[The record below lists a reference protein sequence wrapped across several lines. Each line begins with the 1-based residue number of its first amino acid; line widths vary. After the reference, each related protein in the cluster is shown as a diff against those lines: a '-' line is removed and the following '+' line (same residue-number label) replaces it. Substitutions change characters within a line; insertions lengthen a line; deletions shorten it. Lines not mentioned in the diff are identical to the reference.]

1 MSEGEPNVE
10 VDQKEY
16 AKGLSD
22 ISADGVPEGAVTDAP
37 PPPTTTTPPNTNSID
52 FEFVDHFSLKQP
64 SSSVRSRGV
73 TTRVYDLANDQLQL
87 EHQIVVSDKN
97 KNLQVQLTM
106 QRLRGGNLGLRIL
119 RSMYTLVALL
129 MAGFT
134 FVLTCNIILMQAM
147 EIPRNSG
154 QAAGYALNVPI
165 FIANILSLPMLVY
178 SMASVMVF
186 ASVFVTDTWNG
197 HVLFS
202 LLVGTRVPHVYVEW
216 YCFVL
221 YLGVPLAAYV
231 IVALMGKDNWQEIGG
246 LVWYACFTISFII
259 FSALVFYREMALSLD
274 LARILCSSEDAGSTP
289 TTGEVV
295 KQAVLATLSQRYS
308 GREERQYLTRENVQD
323 PKASVASSDNIKPL
337 RTYQSIYSRT
347 TTLSFNPFF
356 ENVLPPQRRYSVEE
370 IRETVPIVT
379 HQSWSLPKMCCSWGS
394 GRSKFAVSGPN
405 ALDSSQFLST
415 LVCTVVGV
423 TLGLFMVASFV
434 YGFGQGT
441 VVIVAAVLVG
451 FFCWGAPCIWSAIQF
466 YNAMPEDRTQED
478 DEMPVYQ
485 AWSSFTVAKP
495 KEWYCWFRLCMTFA
509 VLFVLPLVAL
519 FADRLFRLAVLFL
532 VTTFFTMARQF
543 LDAGSILSE
552 HYSLSKVSF
561 PGTDDQDN
569 MTQQSKTNA
578 MVARARASEVIGK
591 ITNSARIWFWIAV
604 FTIMGA
610 YFIYSGVN
618 SAGSG
623 EDYNTQTGREPIR
636 FLNDFYYP
644 RQNDSMLYPNCQLTN
659 QYAFPGIDNTYVT
672 DYNLLAGLAYE
683 TPEVNKYALDRW
695 FLGENRVVDET
706 EFVKQWR
713 TDSGNS
719 DSQVSFKVFSFPS
732 SPGVG
737 ILSIRGTETP
747 LDALFNIQLYCGT
760 VLTMVVRYAMP
771 FSWLWDSIYDDLVA
785 TTTWVASEHLQQSE
799 YYRVTTDF
807 VNEVLGGYSVNGTG
821 FNWLRSTGVSLGGGL
836 ALITGAQTDVSNNK
850 IERNLAEDAHI

>member
-1 MSEGEPNVE
+1 MSEGETNINVE
-10 VDQKEY
+10 VHHHHQPEY
-16 AKGLSD
+16 DKGVSD
-22 ISADGVPEGAVTDAP
+22 ISAELPEEAVTTP
-37 PPPTTTTPPNTNSID
+37 NNTTIITSID
-52 FEFVDHFSLKQP
+52 VEFVDHFSLKQP

-87 EHQIVVSDKN
+87 EHRMILSDSDQDN
-97 KNLQVQLTM
+97 KNGKVQLTM

-119 RSMYTLVALL
+119 RTMYTLVALL

-134 FVLTCNIILMQAM
+134 FVLTCNIIVMQAM

-154 QAAGYALNVPI
+154 QAAGHALNVPVL
-165 FIANILSLPMLVY
+165 IAIVLSLPMLVY

-186 ASVFVTDTWNG
+186 ASVFVADTWNG
-197 HVLFS
+197 HALFS
-202 LLVGTRVPHVYVEW
+202 LLVGTAVPHVYVEW

-221 YLGVPLAAYV
+221 YLGVPLAAY
-231 IVALMGKDNWQEIGG
+231 IFASLLGKDNWREIGG

-259 FSALVFYREMALSLD
+259 FSAFVFYREMALSLD
-274 LARILCSSEDAGSTP
+274 LARIMLCPSEEGAATP

-295 KQAVLATLSQRYS
+295 KHGVLTTMAQRYS
-308 GREERQYLTRENVQD
+308 GREEQQYLTRERVQD
-323 PKASVASSDNIKPL
+323 LKASVASSGTIKPL

-356 ENVLPPQRRYSVEE
+356 DTVQPPRRRYSVEE

-423 TLGLFMVASFV
+423 ALGLLMVASLV
-434 YGFGQGT
+434 YGFNQSALII
-441 VVIVAAVLVG
+441 VVAVLVG
-451 FFCWGAPCIWSAIQF
+451 FFCCGAPCIWSAIQF
-466 YNAMPEDRTQED
+466 YNAMPEDKED
-478 DEMPVYQ
+478 DEEMPVYQ

-495 KEWYCWFRLCMTFA
+495 KEWYCWFRLFMTFA
-509 VLFVLPLVAL
+509 VLFVWPLVVL
-519 FADRLFRLAVLFL
+519 FTERLFRLAALFL
-532 VTTFFTMARQF
+532 VTTLFTMARQF
-543 LDAGSILSE
+543 MDAGSILSE

-561 PGTDDQDN
+561 PGTDDQDDKA
-569 MTQQSKTNA
+569 QDSKTKA

-604 FTIMGA
+604 FAILGG

-644 RQNDSMLYPNCQLTN
+644 RQTDSMLYPNCQLTN
-659 QYAFPGIDNTYVT
+659 QYAIPGVNNTYVT

-695 FLGENRVVDET
+695 FLGEDRVVDET
-706 EFVKQWR
+706 QFVKQWR
-713 TDSGNS
+713 KDSGNS
-719 DSQVSFKVFSFPS
+719 DSQASFKVFSFPS

-737 ILSIRGTETP
+737 IFSIRGTETP

-785 TTTWVASEHLQQSE
+785 TTTWVASDHLQQSE

-836 ALITGAQTDVSNNK
+836 ALITGAQTDVSN
-850 IERNLAEDAHI
+850 RL